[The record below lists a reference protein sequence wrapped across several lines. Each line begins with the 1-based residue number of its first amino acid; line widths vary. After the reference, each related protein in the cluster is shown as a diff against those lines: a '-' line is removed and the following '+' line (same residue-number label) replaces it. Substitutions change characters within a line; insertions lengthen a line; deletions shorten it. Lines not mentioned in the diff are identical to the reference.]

1 LEGSRREGGRV
12 GGTGGFGDR
21 GGCCGERD
29 GGERA
34 WPNFYT
40 RDCDGTLKKRSVAKR
55 QQSIPPD
62 LTAATKVM
70 ARRFKKSTEF
80 IEI

>member
-1 LEGSRREGGRV
+1 MLR
-12 GGTGGFGDR
+12 
-21 GGCCGERD
+21 GERWR
-29 GGERA
+29 GEGVA
-34 WPNFYT
+34 EFLYK

-70 ARRFKKSTEF
+70 ARRFKKSAEF